1 MAPPAPSS
9 AGQDA
14 IDLAAS
20 CGLVLDPWQKLVL
33 NEALGE
39 RGDGQWAAF
48 EIGLIVARQNGKGSL
63 LEALELAGLFLWEE
77 ELIIHSAHE
86 FRTAKDAFRR
96 LTNLIECN
104 PKLQSRVRQVSL
116 SKGEEGIELKD
127 RRRIRF
133 TTRTGGGG
141 RGLTADRIVLDEAY
155 NLGDDH
161 MAALLPTISA
171 RPNPQI
177 LYTTSAP
184 DKDLAPCEVIARVRR
199 RAMDGDPA
207 EDRLAF
213 FEWSADTHRAFCPP
227 ECEEHDDREDP
238 QVWAKTN
245 PGLGI
250 RLGTEKIQGFL
261 RSMSSQGFDRE
272 VLSVGN
278 YPVEG
283 TGWQVISE
291 EAWNA
296 LADPGSQPRNPV
308 AFSLDVN
315 PERSMGAIGVAGVRP
330 DGLYHV
336 EVVDHLPGV
345 TWMVTRALELIE
357 KWKPCAVVVGN
368 FGPAASLIPD
378 LEAKDITVIKASM
391 NERAAAAG
399 AFVDGCVRPSSA
411 PEGWR
416 SSVRHLDQGSLTGA
430 VSSATAHQVGRDGA
444 FVWGRDT
451 PSSDISPLVAA
462 SQALWGYRK
471 FGRKESPKPFA
482 LVGSS

>member
-1 MAPPAPSS
+1 M
-9 AGQDA
+9 
-14 IDLAAS
+14 AAS

-39 RGDGQWAAF
+39 RADGQWASF
-48 EIGLIVARQNGKGSL
+48 EIGLIVARQNGKGSI

-96 LTNLIECN
+96 LTNLIERN
-104 PKLQSRVRQVSL
+104 PKLKARVRQVSL

-141 RGLTADRIVLDEAY
+141 RGLTADRIILDEAY
-155 NLGDDH
+155 NLSDDH
-161 MAALLPTISA
+161 MSALLPTISA

-199 RAMDGDPA
+199 RAIDGDPVG
-207 EDRLAF
+207 DRLAF
-213 FEWSADTHRAFCPP
+213 FEWSADTHRAWCPP
-227 ECEEHDDREDP
+227 ECAEHDDREDP

-250 RLGTEKIQGFL
+250 RLGTEKIEGFL
-261 RSMSSQGFDRE
+261 RSMSPQGFDRE

-283 TGWQVISE
+283 NGWQAIGE
-291 EAWNA
+291 DAWTA
-296 LADPGSQPRNPV
+296 LEDALSQPRNPV
-308 AFSLDVN
+308 AFAADVT
-315 PERSMGAIGVAGVRP
+315 PERSMGAIAAAGRRP
-330 DGLYHV
+330 DGLFHV
-336 EVVDHLPGV
+336 EIVEHRPGV
-345 TWMVTRALELIE
+345 TWMAPRLEELVS
-357 KWKPCAVVVGN
+357 KWKPAAVAIGN
-368 FGPAASLIPD
+368 FGPAAALIPD
-378 LEAKDITVIKASM
+378 LEAKDITVIKASL

-399 AFVDGCVRPSSA
+399 GFIDGCVPPTSA
-411 PEGWR
+411 PASWR
-416 SSVRHLDQGSLTGA
+416 SSVRHLGQGSLTGA
-430 VSSATAHQVGRDGA
+430 VASATQHPVGRDGA

-451 PSSDISPLVAA
+451 VSSDISPLVAA
-462 SQALWGYRK
+462 SQALWAYRK
-471 FGRKESPKPFA
+471 FGTKPAAPTPFA
-482 LVGSS
+482 LVGD